1 MGNPA
6 TGRQPRWQVVR
17 GIERTAVNPGVTAGD
32 ESPSF
37 AIPAESGIEVFQDF
51 LDPGVGRDEL
61 GSLVRSEAMH
71 EMRR

>member
-1 MGNPA
+1 MGANHV
-6 TGRQPRWQVVR
+6 GGLMRE
-17 GIERTAVNPGVTAGD
+17 IEQTAVTEEITVED
-32 ESPSF
+32 ESPSV